1 MNTISSYHR
10 PATLAEAIALL
21 ARTDVTTT
29 VLAGGT
35 AVNSGGLPANTE
47 VVDLQAAVA
56 DGVSRTGDRVDYSAM
71 TRLQDLI
78 DHDDTPPLLA
88 ELAKREGPN
97 TLRNVSTIGGTV
109 AEGDA
114 ESELLAGLLVHEA
127 TVTVVGSTGSR
138 DLALEDLLADFSVL
152 DRAVITTV
160 SVTIGGATAADRTGR
175 TPADTSIVAAAGR
188 IVPSGLR
195 IALTGVAATPVLVS
209 VDAISSLNPPADFRG
224 TSEYRRR
231 LAEVLAKR
239 VADQLGGTS

>member
-1 MNTISSYHR
+1 MNRISSYHR
-10 PATLAEAIALL
+10 PATLDEAIVLL

-35 AVNSGGLPANTE
+35 AVNTTDLPANTE

-56 DGVSRTGDRVDYSAM
+56 AGISRDGDRVGFGAM

-78 DHDDTPPLLA
+78 DHDDTPPLLTA
-88 ELAKREGPN
+88 LAKREGPN
-97 TLRNVSTIGGTV
+97 TLRNVSTVGGTV
-109 AEGDA
+109 AEGNP

-127 TVTVVGSTGSR
+127 LVTVADSSGSR

-152 DRAVITTV
+152 DRAVVTTV
-160 SVTIGGATAADRTGR
+160 TVAIGGATAAERTGR

-188 IVPSGLR
+188 IVATGLR

-209 VDAISSLNPPADFRG
+209 VDSVSSLDPPADFRG
-224 TSEYRRR
+224 TSEYRRQ
-231 LAEVLAKR
+231 LAEVLVRR
-239 VADQLGGTS
+239 VADQLGGSA